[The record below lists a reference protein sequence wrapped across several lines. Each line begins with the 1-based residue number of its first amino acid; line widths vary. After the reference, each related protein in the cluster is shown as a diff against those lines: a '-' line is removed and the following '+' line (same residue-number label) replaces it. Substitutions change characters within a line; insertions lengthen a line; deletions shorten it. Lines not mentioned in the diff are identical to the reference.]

1 MHGNEEIV
9 LSGKEHVISA
19 PLHTST
25 KRYMEISRYL
35 YADSKERN
43 TKISMYLD
51 APYNMERNV
60 DIFMYLYADNM
71 ESNKEI
77 SMYPYADNMERG
89 TWKFPSTFLVNVQ
102 ARTA

>member
-35 YADSKERN
+35 YADNKERK

-77 SMYPYADNMERG
+77 SVYPYADNMERG
-89 TWKFPSTFLVNVQ
+89 TWKFPSTFSVNVQ